1 MIKVQERKQ
10 LSDPSIFSDMDPFS
24 SKLFANRTTDP
35 RKTNSLASILDPNT
49 MKGLTKAADIIV
61 ESIDK
66 RRRIVVIADY
76 DADGATGCAIALT
89 GLSMFGANVNYI
101 VPNRFSEGYGL
112 SPQVVERA
120 LELKPDI
127 FLTVDNGI
135 ASHAGI
141 IAAGNYGIPVVV
153 TDHHMPA
160 DTLPDALAIVNPNQ
174 PGCEFQ
180 SKNLAGCGVMFYLMI
195 AIRAKYRSISDP
207 RGSVD
212 LRKLLDIL
220 AIGTVADLV
229 KLDFN
234 NRVLVQAGLQ
244 RIRQGMARAGVEK
257 LFNVTKTHPSKAS
270 SDHLGFYIGPRINA
284 AGRMDDA
291 SVGIACLSTPDDGL
305 AIRLAESL
313 HATNSDRRT
322 VQKNIEEEALNSLPK
337 TVSDEQCSICIFDKQ
352 WHEGVIGVV
361 ASRLKEKFYRPSI
374 VLTQVDE
381 STAKGSGRSIPGFN
395 LRDAIDLIDK
405 QNPGLIKK
413 FGGHPMAAGLTI
425 DINGVER
432 FKIAFESIAK
442 KLLSPSD
449 LKQII
454 EHDGVITSDLI
465 NVRNAELIESNVW
478 GQAFPTP
485 SFVIEQPK
493 ILKQRILNEAHLK
506 LELQIQ
512 DQKIDAIWFGKATE
526 VTQGQS
532 LLGSLKVN
540 EYQGNVKP
548 QFTIQMEV

>member
-1 MIKVQERKQ
+1 
-10 LSDPSIFSDMDPFS
+10 MDPFS